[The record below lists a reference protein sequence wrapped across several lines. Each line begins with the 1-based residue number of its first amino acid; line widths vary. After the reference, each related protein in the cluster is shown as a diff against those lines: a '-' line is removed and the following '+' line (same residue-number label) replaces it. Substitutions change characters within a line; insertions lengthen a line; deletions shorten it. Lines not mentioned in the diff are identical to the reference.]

1 MLEARK
7 ITFGYDRKGEPLYEG
22 FSLAV
27 DSSECVV
34 LHASS
39 GAGKTTLC
47 SLLAGY
53 LKPWSGEILIDGKS
67 LPKWGVCPVQMIGQH
82 PERMLDPLMT
92 IERSLKEAGPF
103 SQELLDTFG
112 VRSEWLLRYPS
123 ELSGG
128 EMQRV
133 CIVRAL
139 SVKPRYLICDEIST
153 MLDAVTQAQ
162 IWSALKDYAACEN
175 VGMIAVTHSSA
186 LRERI
191 ATRVVTVGR

>member
-1 MLEARK
+1 MLEARN
-7 ITFGYDRKGEPLYEG
+7 ITFGYDRKEQPLYES

-27 DSSECVV
+27 EPHECVA
-34 LHASS
+34 LHAPS

-53 LKPWSGEILIDGKS
+53 LKPWFGEILIDGKP
-67 LPKWGVCPVQMIGQH
+67 LPKRGVCPVQMIGQH

-92 IERSLKEAGPF
+92 IERSLKEAAPL
-103 SQELLDTFG
+103 SEELLATFG
-112 VRSEWLLRYPS
+112 VRKEWLLRYPS

-139 SVKPRYLICDEIST
+139 SVKPHYLICDEIST

-162 IWSALKDYAACEN
+162 IWSALKEYAAKEQ

-186 LRERI
+186 LCERI
-191 ATRVVTVGR
+191 ATRVVTVGK